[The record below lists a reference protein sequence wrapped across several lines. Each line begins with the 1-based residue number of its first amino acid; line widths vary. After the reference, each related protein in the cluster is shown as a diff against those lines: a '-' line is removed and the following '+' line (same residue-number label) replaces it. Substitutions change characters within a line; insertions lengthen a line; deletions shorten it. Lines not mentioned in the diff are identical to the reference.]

1 MHDVRVLKLTDICSF
16 LTCYRHRS
24 DASKKRFDPFP
35 FRMYLLLPLVLYLVF
50 SNSAGRALARIRPEL
65 RFLTLIAVG
74 SDHNSVLGFSYLRW
88 ETQTSAHLGIMVR
101 GKHQGEGIGSDLLE
115 ELLKTAEELG
125 VHTIK
130 LTVLVDNEQAIALYH
145 KFGFS
150 VIDTKSF
157 SNDEKRLLMRR
168 QISSSGGEELSEREI

>member
-1 MHDVRVLKLTDICSF
+1 
-16 LTCYRHRS
+16 
-24 DASKKRFDPFP
+24 
-35 FRMYLLLPLVLYLVF
+35 
-50 SNSAGRALARIRPEL
+50 
-65 RFLTLIAVG
+65 
-74 SDHNSVLGFSYLRW
+74 
-88 ETQTSAHLGIMVR
+88 MVR